1 MDSQK
6 VDLFLAANQKFFSP
20 MQILTIKDRLLA
32 LMMIALPSSM
42 RWITRTPR

>member
-20 MQILTIKDRLLA
+20 TQILTIKDRLLA
-32 LMMIALPSSM
+32 LDDDKFSLISASI
-42 RWITRTPR
+42 IT